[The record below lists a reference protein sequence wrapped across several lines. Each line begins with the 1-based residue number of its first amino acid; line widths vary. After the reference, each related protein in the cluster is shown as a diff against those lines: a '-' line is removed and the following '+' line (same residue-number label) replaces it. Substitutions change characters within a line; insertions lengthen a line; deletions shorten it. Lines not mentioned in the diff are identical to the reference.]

1 MPAAAR
7 LTDMWSGICCCHSD
21 PTCRSMGG
29 TIVTGSP
36 NTISGGLSQAGVTG
50 MTIGWCGHTG
60 IIVTGSP
67 DCLANSLGK
76 AVFGSVITGCNIGT
90 IVTGNPTHTVN

>member
-7 LTDMWSGICCCHSD
+7 LTDIWTGICCCHSS
-21 PTCRSMGG
+21 PKCRSMGG
-29 TIVTGSP
+29 TIITGSP
-36 NTISGGLSQAGVTG
+36 NTTSGGLAQGGVTG
-50 MTIGWCGHTG
+50 VTIGWCGHTG

-76 AVFGSVITGCNIGT
+76 AIFGSVISGCNIGT